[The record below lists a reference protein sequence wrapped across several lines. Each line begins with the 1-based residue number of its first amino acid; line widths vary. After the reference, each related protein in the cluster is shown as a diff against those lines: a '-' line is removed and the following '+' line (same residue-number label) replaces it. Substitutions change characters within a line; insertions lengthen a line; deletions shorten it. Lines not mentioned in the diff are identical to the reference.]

1 MLATFLKGA
10 TAAALTGV
18 TLVDIQAVSSGSS
31 VTLNLGT
38 YQADRVLIF
47 GCYVRTAPTNGVPS
61 TLQVNGSGITT
72 TGTNSSGASGYL
84 YGISTTTGT
93 SCTFQPTATASI
105 DGYVVAVW
113 AVYGVLAGS
122 FSDTAQSESAS
133 ATSRS
138 ASVTTAG
145 DLLFALALG
154 NRSNLALA
162 MGTNGTVDSTLT
174 SFTTGLGTTFFY
186 LAGHR
191 DPSSTATVS
200 CTQSPS
206 AALLLYI
213 ASAT

>member
-10 TAAALTGV
+10 TASALSGV
-18 TLVDIQAVSSGSS
+18 YLVDIQAVSSGSS
-31 VTLNLGT
+31 VTLDLGK
-38 YQADRVLIF
+38 YQTDRVLVF
-47 GCYVRTAPTNGVPS
+47 GCYIRQAPTNGVPS
-61 TLQVNGSGITT
+61 TLQVNGSGVTT
-72 TGTNSSGASGYL
+72 IGTNSSGSSGYL

-93 SCTFQPTATASI
+93 SCTFQPTATTSI

-138 ASVTTAG
+138 ANVSTAG

-154 NRSNLALA
+154 QRSTLALN
-162 MGTNGTVDSTLT
+162 MGTNGTVDSTLA
-174 SFTTGLGTTFFY
+174 SFTTGLGTTLFY

-200 CTQSPS
+200 CTQSTS
-206 AALLLYI
+206 GILLLYL